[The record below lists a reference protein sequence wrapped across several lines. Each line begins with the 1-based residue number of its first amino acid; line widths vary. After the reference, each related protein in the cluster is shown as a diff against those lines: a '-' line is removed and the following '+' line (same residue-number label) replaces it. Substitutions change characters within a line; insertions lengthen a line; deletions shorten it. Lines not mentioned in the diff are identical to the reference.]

1 MTYLDWKALGLK
13 CGIEIHQQLEGKKLF
28 CSCPTFIR
36 DDPAHFSVQRQLR
49 AVAGESGDVD
59 VAAKHE
65 MEKGKTFTYE
75 GFTDT
80 TCLVELD
87 DTPPELLNQD
97 ALFATLQV
105 IKLLNAKPVDQIH
118 IMRKTVV
125 DGSNTSGFQRTALIA
140 QHGTLKTEHGTITI
154 PTISLEEDACRIIKN
169 TPEQT
174 LYRLDRL
181 GIPLIEIGTGPDIV
195 DPDHAK
201 EVSEALGLLIRSTGR
216 AKRGLGTIRQD
227 VNVSIKGGTRI
238 EIKGAQ
244 DLKMIPT
251 LVAYEALRQKTLL
264 EIRDELKKRK
274 AKIHEEQFDITHILE
289 KSNSAVIKKS
299 LEQKGVVL
307 AIKLEG
313 FSGLI
318 GKEVQPGRRL
328 GTEFSDYGKALA
340 GVKGLFHS
348 DEQLTKY
355 GLTESEI
362 EAVRKALNCKPHDA
376 FVMIADIK
384 QKASNAMS
392 MVVMRSDYALSGVP
406 KEVRKAND
414 DGTTTFLRP
423 MPGAARLYP
432 ETDVPTI
439 PLTKMFLDMIPLP
452 ELIDEKV
459 KRYEAWGLGR
469 DLALLVAKS
478 DSSVEFEAFVKHYP
492 GIKPA
497 YLAETYL
504 TAERTIKRQYNIDIN
519 PTDADFDALF
529 KALNDEH
536 ISKESVLE
544 ILKENKPVHS
554 ILHKYK
560 SMSDAEL
567 LTALKEI
574 AAKHHELPFN
584 ALIGKAMAHLR
595 GKASGEKIA
604 NLLKNLVTR
613 G

>member
-1 MTYLDWKALGLK
+1 MTALDWKALGLK

-36 DDPAHFSVQRQLR
+36 DDPAHFTIQRQLR

-97 ALFATLQV
+97 ALFASLQV
-105 IKLLNAKPVDQIH
+105 VKLLNATPVDQIH
-118 IMRKTVV
+118 VMRKTVV

-140 QHGTLKTEHGTITI
+140 RNGTIRTEHGTVTI

-201 EVSEALGLLIRSTGR
+201 EVSEALGLLIRCTGR

-244 DLKMIPT
+244 ELKMIPT

-264 EIRDELKKRK
+264 EMRDELKKRK
-274 AKIHEEQFDITHILE
+274 ASIGTPEDITHILE
-289 KSNSAVIKKS
+289 KSQSTVIKKA
-299 LEQKGVVL
+299 LEQKGSIVAV
-307 AIKLEG
+307 KLTG
-313 FSGLI
+313 FAGLV
-318 GKEVQPGRRL
+318 GKEVQPARRL
-328 GTEFSDYGKALA
+328 GTELSDYGKARA

-348 DEQLTKY
+348 DELPNY
-355 GLTESEI
+355 GITQSEVDAI
-362 EAVRKALNCKPHDA
+362 KKALGCKEHDA
-376 FVMIADIK
+376 FALIADTK
-384 QKASNAMS
+384 EKANNAMHAVIS
-392 MVVMRSDYALSGVP
+392 RATHAIEGVP

-414 DGTTTFLRP
+414 DGTSTFLRP
-423 MPGAARLYP
+423 MSGAARLYP

-439 PLTKMFLDMIPLP
+439 PLTDMFLEMIPTP

-459 KRYEAWGLGR
+459 KRYEAMGLGR
-469 DLALLVAKS
+469 DLALMVAKS
-478 DSSVEFEAFVKHYP
+478 EKTVEFETFVKHYP

-504 TAERTIKRQYNIDIN
+504 TAERTIKRQHNIDIQ
-519 PTDADFDALF
+519 PTEEDYKNLF
-529 KALNDEH
+529 KALNNEH
-536 ISKESVLE
+536 ISKESVIE
-544 ILKENKPVHS
+544 ILKENKPVAD

-560 SMSDAEL
+560 SMSDQEL
-567 LTALKEI
+567 LETLKDI
-574 AAKHHELPFN
+574 AAKNQTLPYN
-584 ALIGKAMAHLR
+584 ALIGKAMAQLR

-604 NLLKNLVTR
+604 NLLKNIVNR

>member
-1 MTYLDWKALGLK
+1 MTQLDWKALGLK

-36 DDPAHFSVQRQLR
+36 DDPEHFSVQRQLR

-105 IKLLNAKPVDQIH
+105 TKLLNATPVDQIH
-118 IMRKTVV
+118 VMRKTVV

-140 QHGTLKTEHGTITI
+140 RNGVIKTEHGTVTV
-154 PTISLEEDACRIIKN
+154 PTVSLEEDACRIIKN

-201 EVSEALGLLIRSTGR
+201 EVSEALGLLIRCTGR

-264 EIRDELKKRK
+264 EIRDELKERK
-274 AKIHEEQFDITHILE
+274 ASVGTPEDITHILE
-289 KSNSAVIKKS
+289 KSTSTVIKKA
-299 LEQKGVVL
+299 LEQKGAVI
-307 AIKLEG
+307 AIKLTG
-313 FSGLI
+313 FAGLV

-328 GTEFSDYGKALA
+328 GTELSDYGKARA

-355 GLTESEI
+355 GLTEGEI
-362 EAVRKALNCKPHDA
+362 EAVRKALACKEHDA
-376 FVMIADIK
+376 FALIADTK
-384 QKASNAMS
+384 EKAHGAILA
-392 MVVMRSDYALSGVP
+392 VIQRATHALEGVP

-439 PLTKMFLDMIPLP
+439 PLTKMFLDMIPTP

-459 KRYEAWGLGR
+459 KRYEAMGLGR

-478 DSSVEFEAFVKHYP
+478 DKTVEFETFVKHYP

-497 YLAETYL
+497 YIAETYL
-504 TAERTIKRQYNIDIN
+504 TAERTIKRQYNIDIS
-519 PTDADFDALF
+519 PTDEDFATLF
-529 KALNDEH
+529 KALNDET
-536 ISKESVLE
+536 ISKESVME
-544 ILKENKPVHS
+544 ILKENKHVHD

-560 SMSDAEL
+560 SMSDTDL

-574 AAKHHELPFN
+574 AAKHHELPYN
-584 ALIGKAMAHLR
+584 ALIGKAMAQLR

-604 NLLKNLVTR
+604 NLLKNLVSR
-613 G
+613 V